1 MTLITPSGLLIGSQS
16 RVPKGLTIKKLIIF
30 VLQKIKI
37 IMQQIYH
44 SNARTNLNI
53 RSQIQNNLDKNSE
66 LAARFNVSE
75 QTVSKWKNRDLLQDA
90 SCRPLKIEYALSDLE
105 KVLVISLRKSSWL
118 PIDEVWETLLIE
130 NPKIS
135 RSSVYRVLVKENIN
149 VVPTEKKEQAKKF
162 KEYDPGYLHID
173 VTYLPKFNG
182 QSYYLFVAIDRCTRA
197 MIYWVYKNKTAEN
210 TEDFMNKC
218 FDFFPFYISHIL
230 TDNGL
235 EFTNRL
241 LVSKKGD
248 KCTKLSKM
256 DIKCQE
262 NGIEHR
268 LTAPFTPKTNGMVE
282 RVNGTIKNNTILKN
296 KYEDTMEMN
305 TDLAKFNAY
314 YNFHRRHGSLRKELN
329 VKTPF
334 QAVEKWY
341 ELKPELFKITPNEFK
356 NNILNLQSEL
366 INLHQ

>member
-1 MTLITPSGLLIGSQS
+1 
-16 RVPKGLTIKKLIIF
+16 
-30 VLQKIKI
+30 
-37 IMQQIYH
+37 MQQVYH
-44 SNARTNLNI
+44 SNAATNLNI
-53 RSQIQNNLDKNSE
+53 RLQIQNNSASNSD
-66 LAARFNVSE
+66 LATRFCVSE
-75 QTVSKWKNRDLLQDA
+75 QTISKWKNRDFIQDA
-90 SCRPLKIEYALSDLE
+90 SCSPLKIEYALSDIE
-105 KVLVISLRKSSWL
+105 KALIISLRKSSWMS
-118 PIDEVWETLLIE
+118 IDEVWETLLVE

-149 VVPTEKKEQAKKF
+149 VIPAEKKEKVKKF

-173 VTYLPKFNG
+173 VTYLPKFKG

-197 MIYWVYKNKTAEN
+197 MIYRVYENKTADN
-210 TEDFMNKC
+210 TEDFMDKC

-241 LVSKKGD
+241 LVSKKGN

-256 DIKCQE
+256 DVKCQE
-262 NGIEHR
+262 NRIEHR

-296 KYEDTMEMN
+296 KYEDAKEMN
-305 TDLAKFNAY
+305 IDLAKFNAY
-314 YNFHRRHGSLRKELN
+314 YNLYRRHGSLRRELK

-341 ELKPELFKITPNEFK
+341 GLKPELFKKTPTEFK
-356 NNILNLQSEL
+356 NTILNLQSDL
-366 INLHQ
+366 INLYQ